1 MPHRSGCRTTISWL
15 NRWTRPHNGAALPKR
30 TCRAH
35 RSRSLSIAQLVVGA
49 RGEEHRKDRHTKK
62 NARKQPK
69 KNAQPMIGGR
79 VVEVMGILAPIAL
92 NTHLCAVGPS
102 ALYFAQLHQARALR
116 IDRPRVREV
125 IANARTEATRR
136 HPIPHAIQAAK
147 LLQGSEERSSRIST
161 PTRAK
166 ANTATNAA
174 AVRIQSSA
182 NQQQQHSGWPTKQSH
197 SPCVMH
203 ITPKKSSIRP
213 STQRAAFKQTTT
225 PRTNERTHE

>member
-125 IANARTEATRR
+125 IANARTEATRHDTR
-136 HPIPHAIQAAK
+136 YRTQFKLRSCFKAARK
-147 LLQGSEERSSRIST
+147 EAAEYQLQHEPR
-161 PTRAK
+161 PTR
-166 ANTATNAA
+166 
-174 AVRIQSSA
+174 
-182 NQQQQHSGWPTKQSH
+182 QQ
-197 SPCVMH
+197 
-203 ITPKKSSIRP
+203 TPP
-213 STQRAAFKQTTT
+213 Q
-225 PRTNERTHE
+225 